1 MQPLEQTTR
10 PRGAGG
16 TPGGIGEFLLGL
28 GMAVAGGY
36 WLTSSV
42 TVSSGYW
49 RFWGHNAFGLSLV
62 PLVLGDKGANIM
74 RQVHMAKDLMEAHI
88 IKGLLEAQGMAAR
101 PSCSSNRRWHKAA
114 TRVRVFAEHLE
125 ASFMN
130 FGIRVALAAYLIQM
144 RFGKPRRRESPSR
157 RDESGGLL
165 PEYCQPARRS

>member
-49 RFWGHNAFGLSLV
+49 TFWGHNAFGLSLV
-62 PLVLGDKGANIM
+62 PLVLGCGILFFNGKSI
-74 RQVHMAKDLMEAHI
+74 RRMAHDVRRGRDHRGRDHHEPAH
-88 IKGLLEAQGMAAR
+88 LFPAYEYSST
-101 PSCSSNRRWHKAA
+101 PCSCW
-114 TRVRVFAEHLE
+114 
-125 ASFMN
+125 
-130 FGIRVALAAYLIQM
+130 YC
-144 RFGKPRRRESPSR
+144 SPAG
-157 RDESGGLL
+157 SGSW
-165 PEYCQPARRS
+165 PAR